1 MNVLE
6 TLLNRRWILKSRDRE
21 LYYQVRT
28 GQREKISDG
37 KGGIPGDRESVSDP
51 GGEDTGQG
59 QALDGNPPVS
69 GSAAICVFMPDLK
82 LSGSAGG
89 GRSVCFVAADGFCA
103 GTVPGGAD

>member
-21 LYYQVRT
+21 LYYQVRDELDSVKKFLT
-28 GQREKISDG
+28 EKVGYQVIVNPYLIRVEKI
-37 KGGIPGDRESVSDP
+37 P
-51 GGEDTGQG
+51 
-59 QALDGNPPVS
+59 ALDGNPPVS